1 MIQLRLQCPL
11 RQCLLQ
17 LVEQAVR
24 LSDNGGRSNLL
35 LRSPRCNKPLHAA
48 GWRVPEPEGPGTRL
62 VVHGPRCG
70 AAAQPNQAATF
81 PVWPRMVMRL
91 PPPTSSV
98 VLPPSTRA
106 ERITAPRST
115 PAS

>member
-1 MIQLRLQCPL
+1 MIQLRLQRPL
-11 RQCLLQ
+11 RQRLLQ

-62 VVHGPRCG
+62 SFAGR
-70 AAAQPNQAATF
+70 AAAPLS
-81 PVWPRMVMRL
+81 R
-91 PPPTSSV
+91 
-98 VLPPSTRA
+98 TR
-106 ERITAPRST
+106 RRRCRSGRGW
-115 PAS
+115 